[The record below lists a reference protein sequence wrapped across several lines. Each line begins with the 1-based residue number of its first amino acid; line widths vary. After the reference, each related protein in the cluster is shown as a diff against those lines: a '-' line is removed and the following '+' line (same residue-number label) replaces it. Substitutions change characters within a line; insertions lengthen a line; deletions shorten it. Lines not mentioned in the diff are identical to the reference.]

1 MPSDPELQSRG
12 RLIRS
17 LGALRE
23 MLPGSFVERKRACG
37 RPNCHCADGKNLQV
51 QFQISV
57 LVEGKPKTFNVPA
70 KLVEQVRQKVELRR
84 RFDAAA
90 DTIGYALQRQ
100 SPGPV
105 FTLGCEVARRPRR
118 NGVLRSDWSRGRMV
132 AAVDGIEIRSSFARC
147 CDACMQRKVQH
158 KVRGETRTD
167 QDGSHRPQTPGDRQP
182 RWRASKEKQ
191 DGGGGGEHQFLRHEF
206 RTWRDP
212 PAVHPSTQPQPV
224 AH

>member
-1 MPSDPELQSRG
+1 MPSDPELVLRG

-37 RPNCHCADGKNLQV
+37 RPNCHCADGKNLHA

-90 DTIGYALQRQ
+90 ATVCGINL
-100 SPGPV
+100 
-105 FTLGCEVARRPRR
+105 RRF
-118 NGVLRSDWSRGRMV
+118 L
-132 AAVDGIEIRSSFARC
+132 
-147 CDACMQRKVQH
+147 
-158 KVRGETRTD
+158 
-167 QDGSHRPQTPGDRQP
+167 
-182 RWRASKEKQ
+182 KEKENQ
-191 DGGGGGEHQFLRHEF
+191 
-206 RTWRDP
+206 
-212 PAVHPSTQPQPV
+212 
-224 AH
+224 